1 MFLNTK
7 YAIRK
12 VVVSV
17 MAFLMLVNLIT
28 IPNAY
33 SITFREEQQLGD
45 EVMEQVFQY
54 YREVTD
60 PYVSDYI
67 NRLGHRLLGSLDPQ
81 PFAYSF
87 HIIDDPN
94 YNAFAIPGGHIF
106 VNSGLII
113 AMSEEG
119 ELVGVMSHEISHVT
133 SRHISAKLERSSR
146 NTLLAMG
153 GVLAAVLVGMAGG
166 GRAGEMSQA
175 VMVGSLGAVTASELS
190 YSRDDELQAD
200 QVGLYIMT
208 NNGYNPQSMINV
220 LNKIKSQSFYTPKDF
235 PSYLSSHPALDDRI
249 AYIRTWMGSVDG
261 RNAVS
266 YDHDQVPF
274 NYAKTR
280 LIAYY
285 GDPKLEMPKVLT
297 ALKNNPNDVD
307 SRYRYALLL
316 NRSGERNKAIEELSK
331 VLQTGVYNGYVLNDL
346 GRIYFD
352 SGNFDKA
359 QELLEKAA
367 PLLNNDPENRVYL
380 GRIYA
385 DNGQADKAVDIL
397 LRATR
402 DFPDYAETYY
412 FLAHAY
418 NKHGSQ
424 GWAHYYLAIY
434 YLKRHDMG
442 SARKQLDMA
451 FRNAG
456 SDAALKAQAEEL
468 YNSIWRRQ
476 NRQGD
481 EAEVLDPIGGGG
493 KK

>member
-1 MFLNTK
+1 MFLSTK
-7 YAIRK
+7 YVIRK
-12 VVVSV
+12 AVVSIV
-17 MAFLMLVNLIT
+17 AFMMLLNLIAV
-28 IPNAY
+28 PNAY
-33 SITFREEQQLGD
+33 AITYKEEKQLGD
-45 EVMEQVFQY
+45 EVMEEVFKY

-60 PYVSDYI
+60 PYVSNYI
-67 NRLGHRLLGSLDPQ
+67 NRLGQRLLGSLEPQ
-81 PFAYSF
+81 QFNYTF
-87 HIIDDPN
+87 HVIDDAN

-113 AMSEEG
+113 AMSDED
-119 ELVGVMSHEISHVT
+119 ELAGVMSHEIAHVT

-153 GVLAAVLVGMAGG
+153 GMLAAVLVGMAGG
-166 GRAGEMSQA
+166 SASGEMSQA
-175 VMVGSLGAVTASELS
+175 VLMGSLGAVTASELS

-208 NNGYNPQSMINV
+208 NNGYDPQNMINI
-220 LNKIKSQSFYTPKDF
+220 LNKIKSQQFYTPKDF
-235 PSYLSSHPALDDRI
+235 PTYLSSHPALDDRI

-261 RNAVS
+261 RNATI
-266 YDHDQVPF
+266 YNHDPAPF
-274 NYAKTR
+274 NYVKTR

-285 GDPKLEMPKVLT
+285 GDPRQEMAKVLN
-297 ALKNNPNDVD
+297 ALKSNPNDVD
-307 SRYRYALLL
+307 ARYRYGLLL
-316 NRSGERNKAIEELSK
+316 NRNGERNKAIEELSK
-331 VLQTGVYNGYVLNDL
+331 VLQSGKYNGYVLNDL

-367 PLLNNDPENRVYL
+367 PLLSNDPENRVYL

-385 DNGQADKAVDIL
+385 DNGQADLAVDIL

-418 NKHGSQ
+418 SKQSSQ
-424 GWAHYYLAIY
+424 GWAHFYLAMY
-434 YLKRHDMG
+434 YLKRYDMT

-456 SDAALKAQAEEL
+456 GDTVLKAQAEEM
-468 YNSIWRRQ
+468 YNSIWRKQ
-476 NRQGD
+476 NKAGD
-481 EAEVLDPIGGGG
+481 EEQVLDPIGG